1 MNYTFKKS
9 VKGETYFSADC
20 GIPSSSALSLPFAGW
35 IVSRLPPEWITVCPP
50 APSHYW
56 CLLFHISFG
65 FLQSRPWS
73 KDLYTHS
80 SVVFL
85 CSVCSLFCF
94 GSRKVRQ
101 GRKKIVK
108 GVPSQHHCLH
118 SHTCISVK
126 THSSHLS
133 SSTFILPLFSQ
144 HWHTR
149 DRHHGLD
156 LQTELLA

>member
-85 CSVCSLFCF
+85 CSVWSLFCF

-108 GVPSQHHCLH
+108 GVLMSR
-118 SHTCISVK
+118 
-126 THSSHLS
+126 
-133 SSTFILPLFSQ
+133 LPLGVSESNP
-144 HWHTR
+144 
-149 DRHHGLD
+149 
-156 LQTELLA
+156 TEDIPKRPNNYAPLLILSWWRLLLGH